1 MPRDVRIR
9 LQDMLDAAARIAG
22 YVDGMS
28 FERFASDRRTVD
40 AVVRNLE
47 VIGEAARAVD
57 ERFRSEMR
65 AVPFAEM
72 AGMRDVLIHGY
83 HRVDDELV
91 WDAAVRVLPAAAA
104 EIRRYLDRI
113 G

>member
-9 LQDMLDAAARIAG
+9 LQDMLDAAARVAG
-22 YVDGMS
+22 YVDGMD
-28 FERFASDRRTVD
+28 FEQFVADKRTLD

-57 ERFRSEMR
+57 EECRRKLPE
-65 AVPFAEM
+65 VPFAEM

-104 EIRRYLDRI
+104 EIRRYLTVS
-113 G
+113 